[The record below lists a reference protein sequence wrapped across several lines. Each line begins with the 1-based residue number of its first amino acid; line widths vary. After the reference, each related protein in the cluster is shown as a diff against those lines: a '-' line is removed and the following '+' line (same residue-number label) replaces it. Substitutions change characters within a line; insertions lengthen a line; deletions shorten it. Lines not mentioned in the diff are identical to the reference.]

1 MSDRPGEGRAVDEA
15 LKRIE
20 RRMAGD
26 PRDRRRIAQA
36 LAAAIVLHVAVLAA
50 RMPGWG
56 PDPVR
61 LETPVEEAMQ
71 VQFLKPPAR
80 PAAKPAPPKP
90 KPIPRPDP
98 TPTEPEP
105 VVEESAPP
113 PAPEAPPAP
122 PQPAQAGPVR
132 VAPGQG
138 PGLVKRVEPEYPP
151 LMQAAQREGVVTLDA
166 VIYKDGTVGEVKV
179 LSAPHQSFADASI
192 AAVQQWRFTPFPQDV
207 ILTVTVK
214 FTLRR

>member
-1 MSDRPGEGRAVDEA
+1 VSAPAGPRGEDRLA
-15 LKRIE
+15 RIE
-20 RRMAGD
+20 RRISGD

-36 LAAAIVLHVAVLAA
+36 LAAAIALHAVVLAA

-61 LETPVEEAMQ
+61 LDAPVEEAMQ
-71 VQFLKPPAR
+71 VQFLKPPAA

-90 KPIPRPDP
+90 KPVPRPDP
-98 TPTEPEP
+98 TPAEPEP
-105 VVEESAPP
+105 VVEEAAPPAAPSTAPP
-113 PAPEAPPAP
+113 P
-122 PQPAQAGPVR
+122 PAQTGPVR

-138 PGLVKRVEPEYPP
+138 PGLIKRVEPEYPP

-166 VIYKDGTVGEVKV
+166 VIYEDGTVGDVKV
-179 LSAPHQSFADASI
+179 LSAPHESFAEASV
-192 AAVQQWRFTPFPQDV
+192 AAVRQWRFTPFPQDV

>member
-1 MSDRPGEGRAVDEA
+1 MSAPVEPRVDDRLA
-15 LKRIE
+15 RIE
-20 RRMAGD
+20 RRIAGD

-36 LAAAIVLHVAVLAA
+36 FAAAIVLHAVVLAA

-61 LETPVEEAMQ
+61 LDAPVEEAMQ
-71 VQFLKPPAR
+71 VQFLKPPAA

-105 VVEESAPP
+105 VVEEPAPP
-113 PAPEAPPAP
+113 PAPPSTAP
-122 PQPAQAGPVR
+122 PQPAQTGPVR

-138 PGLVKRVEPEYPP
+138 PGLIKRVEPEYPP

-166 VIYKDGTVGEVKV
+166 VIFEDGTVGDVKV
-179 LSAPHQSFADASI
+179 LSAPHESFAEASV

>member
-1 MSDRPGEGRAVDEA
+1 MQPRVDDRLA
-15 LKRIE
+15 RIE
-20 RRMAGD
+20 RRISGD

-36 LAAAIVLHVAVLAA
+36 LAAAILLHAVVLAA

-61 LETPVEEAMQ
+61 LDAPVEEAMQ
-71 VQFLKPPAR
+71 VQFLKPPAA

-105 VVEESAPP
+105 VVEEPAPP
-113 PAPEAPPAP
+113 PAPPSTAPPP
-122 PQPAQAGPVR
+122 PAQAGPVR

-138 PGLVKRVEPEYPP
+138 PGLIKRVEPEYPP

-166 VIYKDGTVGEVKV
+166 VIYKDGTVGDVKV
-179 LSAPHQSFADASI
+179 LSAPHESFAEASA
-192 AAVQQWRFTPFPQDV
+192 AAVRQWRFTPFPQDV

>member
-1 MSDRPGEGRAVDEA
+1 MSPPPTPRGRDEQ
-15 LKRIE
+15 LKRLE
-20 RRMAGD
+20 RRLTGD

-36 LAAAIVLHVAVLAA
+36 LAAAVALHAAVLAA

-61 LETPVEEAMQ
+61 LEAPVEEAMQ

-80 PAAKPAPPKP
+80 PAAKPAPPEP
-90 KPIPRPDP
+90 KPVPRPDP

-105 VVEESAPP
+105 VVEEPAPA

-122 PQPAQAGPVR
+122 PQPAQTGPVR

-138 PGLVKRVEPEYPP
+138 PGLVKRVEPAYPP

-166 VIYKDGTVGEVKV
+166 VIYQDGTVGEVKV
-179 LSAPHQSFADASI
+179 LSAPHESFADASV
-192 AAVQQWRFTPFPQDV
+192 AAVRQWRFTPFPQDV
-207 ILTVTVK
+207 ILTVTVN